1 MHLVLVG
8 LSHHAAPIQVR
19 ERISCAQHRLN
30 DALTHAADMAGI
42 REILILSTC
51 NRMEV
56 YGVVEGPDL
65 GSAYSAITRH
75 LSAFHNVPEA
85 QFDAYLYRKA
95 EQDAVMHLMR
105 VASGLDSLV
114 LGEAQILGQVRTAL
128 RHAQETGVAGGVLS
142 HLFQHALNSGKRVQ
156 QETGLGRGAFSIGHA
171 AVDLAARIFSLPEAT
186 VLLLGAGKMSLLT
199 ARHLAANGVNLIVV
213 ANRTHEKA
221 VKMAASLGGEAI
233 RYDDFP
239 DMLARTDIVIA
250 STSAP
255 HPVIRRDMLQPVL
268 KRRKGK
274 PLFLIDIAVPRD
286 IDADVADMD
295 NVFLYNI
302 DHLQEVVADRVR
314 GRAVEARQAEEI
326 AASETAD
333 FLNWYRAREAAP
345 VIKQLRGR
353 LDDYARKRLEI
364 LRSNL
369 GPLSDKDWAQLELQ
383 IHSLMDEVAR
393 EPILRMK
400 RASKEAASPTGGAP
414 VRYDLL
420 SAAREIFGLGV
431 EDVAPAREEI
441 P

>member
-1 MHLVLVG
+1 
-8 LSHHAAPIQVR
+8 
-19 ERISCAQHRLN
+19 
-30 DALTHAADMAGI
+30 
-42 REILILSTC
+42 
-51 NRMEV
+51 
-56 YGVVEGPDL
+56 
-65 GSAYSAITRH
+65 
-75 LSAFHNVPEA
+75 
-85 QFDAYLYRKA
+85 
-95 EQDAVMHLMR
+95 
-105 VASGLDSLV
+105 
-114 LGEAQILGQVRTAL
+114 
-128 RHAQETGVAGGVLS
+128 
-142 HLFQHALNSGKRVQ
+142 
-156 QETGLGRGAFSIGHA
+156 
-171 AVDLAARIFSLPEAT
+171 
-186 VLLLGAGKMSLLT
+186 
-199 ARHLAANGVNLIVV
+199 
-213 ANRTHEKA
+213 
-221 VKMAASLGGEAI
+221 
-233 RYDDFP
+233 
-239 DMLARTDIVIA
+239 
-250 STSAP
+250 
-255 HPVIRRDMLQPVL
+255 
-268 KRRKGK
+268 
-274 PLFLIDIAVPRD
+274 
-286 IDADVADMD
+286 MD

-400 RASKEAASPTGGAP
+400 RASKEAASPTGGTP